1 MCKFW
6 TVHNGF
12 RLYVT
17 ILDLSYSIWYVGNN
31 VTIHHDGHNGLDG
44 HDSFDCHDC
53 QDCHDGHDNMII

>member
-17 ILDLSYSIWYVGNN
+17 YSIWSVGNN
-31 VTIHHDGHNGLDG
+31 RTIHHDGHNGLDG